1 MIRKLFRSSSSDP
14 TSTPSTGLP
23 TIAAITMARDE
34 GPMLRRWVDHYGR
47 ELGPDNLVVIDDNSS
62 DGSTDDLPCPVIR
75 IPPIGKKSFE
85 PSRMGLLSGLAD
97 SLLNVYDA
105 VLFSDADEFVVADP
119 DKYESVRHLVA
130 DRADRDVL
138 GVVAL
143 NLAHAPSEGPLDPD
157 RPLLEQRH
165 YAKFLPLMCKPAIKR
180 VPAAWRWASHGIM
193 APYSVDPDLFMFH
206 MKYGDRDQLRA
217 ISRARNEAWK
227 ADRRAD
233 GTSWTLDADESVEV
247 LDRLWDDVDLTAV
260 KPFRVPLERLP
271 GFIEGRPDGSW
282 RAVGQGQVLAMG
294 KRPLVGVP
302 ERFRGLV

>member
-1 MIRKLFRSSSSDP
+1 MIRRLTRSSP
-14 TSTPSTGLP
+14 APTPSVTPSSLP
-23 TIAAITMARDE
+23 TMAAITMARDE
-34 GPMLRRWVDHYGR
+34 GPMLRRWVDHYAR
-47 ELGPDNLVVIDDNSS
+47 ELGPDNLVVIDDNST

-75 IPPIGKKSFE
+75 IPPIGKKPFE
-85 PSRMGLLSGLAD
+85 PARMGLLSGLAD

-105 VLFSDADEFVVADP
+105 VVFSDADEFVVADP
-119 DKYESVRHLVA
+119 DKFESIRHLVA

-143 NLAHAPSEGPLDPD
+143 NLVHAPSEGPLDPG

-180 VPAAWRWASHGIM
+180 IPAAWRWASHGIM
-193 APYSVDPDLFMFH
+193 APYAVDPDLFMFH

-233 GTSWTLDADESVEV
+233 GTSWTLGADESVEV
-247 LDRLWDDVDLTAV
+247 LDRLWDDVDLKAV
-260 KPFRVPLERLP
+260 KPFEVPLERLAEA
-271 GFIEGRPDGSW
+271 ITQRKDGSF
-282 RAVGQGQVLAMG
+282 RAVGQGQVKAMG
-294 KRPLVGVP
+294 KLPLVVVP

>member
-1 MIRKLFRSSSSDP
+1 M
-14 TSTPSTGLP
+14 
-23 TIAAITMARDE
+23 AAITMARDE
-34 GPMLRRWVDHYGR
+34 GPMLRRWVEHYAR
-47 ELGPDNLVVIDDNSS
+47 ELGGPDSLVVLDDNSS

-75 IPPIGKKSFE
+75 IPPIGKKPFE

-119 DKYESVRHLVA
+119 DKFESIRHLVA
-130 DRADRDVL
+130 DRAGQEVL

-143 NLAHAPSEGPLDPD
+143 NLVHAPSEAPLDPD

-165 YAKFLPLMCKPAIKR
+165 YAKFLPLMCKPAVKR

-193 APYSVDPDLFMFH
+193 APYAVDPDLFMFH

-217 ISRARNEAWK
+217 ISTARNEAWK
-227 ADRRAD
+227 HDRRAD
-233 GTSWTLDADESVEV
+233 GTSWTLGADESVEV
-247 LDRLWDDVDLTAV
+247 LDRLWDDVDLQAV
-260 KPFRVPLERLP
+260 KAFEVPLERLP
-271 GFIEGRPDGSW
+271 EIIAPRKDGSF
-282 RAVGQGQVLAMG
+282 RAVGQGQVQAMQ
-294 KRPLVGVP
+294 KRPLVAVP

>member
-1 MIRKLFRSSSSDP
+1 MIRRLSKTSSPQRSS
-14 TSTPSTGLP
+14 LP

-34 GPMLRRWVDHYGR
+34 GPMLRRWVEHYGR
-47 ELGPDNLVVIDDNSS
+47 ELGADNLVVIDDNSS
-62 DGSTDDLPCPVIR
+62 DGSADGLPCPVIR
-75 IPPIGKKSFE
+75 IPPIGKQSFE

-119 DKYESVRHLVA
+119 AKYESVRHLVA
-130 DRADRDVL
+130 DRADQDVL

-143 NLAHAPSEGPLDPD
+143 NLVHAPNEGALEPA
-157 RPLLEQRH
+157 RPLLDQRH

-193 APYSVDPDLFMFH
+193 APYAVDPDLFMFH

-217 ISRARNEAWK
+217 VSAARHEAWK
-227 ADRRAD
+227 EDHRAD
-233 GTSWTLDADESVEV
+233 GTSWTLGADESVEI
-247 LDRLWDDVDLTAV
+247 LDRLWDDVDLQAV
-260 KPFRVPLERLP
+260 KTFQVPLERLP
-271 GFIEGRPDGSW
+271 GIIAQRKDGSF
-282 RAVGQGQVLAMG
+282 RAVGQGQVKAMR
-294 KRPLVGVP
+294 KRPLVAVP